1 MEPMTLIPMIQQN
14 FGLKWLQLKKT
25 FANLI
30 PDEYIEKLNGMQ
42 SKWVAGKNFDSVEQ
56 VIPLLGAWKDQR
68 SEEERFYRK
77 GSLYAAS
84 NYEGKDEIAN
94 NHKSQ
99 FFSTR
104 NVKH

>member
-14 FGLKWLQLKKT
+14 FGLKLLQLKKT

-42 SKWVAGKNFDSVEQ
+42 SMWVAGKNFDSVEQ

-84 NYEGKDEIAN
+84 NYEGK
-94 NHKSQ
+94 SQ
-99 FFSTR
+99 KIT
-104 NVKH
+104 NLLPLKNE

>member
-1 MEPMTLIPMIQQN
+1 M
-14 FGLKWLQLKKT
+14 
-25 FANLI
+25 I

-42 SKWVAGKNFDSVEQ
+42 NKWVAGKNFDSVEQ

-84 NYEGKDEIAN
+84 NYEGKDEITN
-94 NHKSQ
+94 NKKSQ
-99 FFSTR
+99 LFLLEILDINGFCIYNKS
-104 NVKH
+104 KDY

>member
-1 MEPMTLIPMIQQN
+1 MVTIDPQSGQFFQKIE
-14 FGLKWLQLKKT
+14 KT

-42 SKWVAGKNFDSVEQ
+42 SMWVAGKNFDSVEQ

>member
-1 MEPMTLIPMIQQN
+1 MQN
-14 FGLKWLQLKKT
+14 
-25 FANLI
+25 
-30 PDEYIEKLNGMQ
+30 
-42 SKWVAGKNFDSVEQ
+42 KWVAGKNFDSVEQ

-99 FFSTR
+99 FFLLEM
-104 NVKH
+104 

>member
-1 MEPMTLIPMIQQN
+1 M
-14 FGLKWLQLKKT
+14 
-25 FANLI
+25 I

-42 SKWVAGKNFDSVEQ
+42 NKWVAGKNFDSVEQ

-84 NYEGKDEIAN
+84 NYEGKDEITN

-99 FFSTR
+99 FLFYSKCKTLT
-104 NVKH
+104 VFVFITKAKTISSYS

>member
-1 MEPMTLIPMIQQN
+1 M
-14 FGLKWLQLKKT
+14 LQLKKT

-42 SKWVAGKNFDSVEQ
+42 NKWVAGKNFDSVEQ

-84 NYEGKDEIAN
+84 NYEGKDEITN
-94 NHKSQ
+94 NYKSQ

-104 NVKH
+104 NVKHFVFVFTTKAKTISSYS